1 MTVFKA
7 MEKTDDC
14 KEMKK
19 KRLQHCKTQLKR
31 KLRKNKF
38 MPVIMFIKFI
48 NFTKDN

>member
-19 KRLQHCKTQLKR
+19 KWLQQCKIQLKR

-38 MPVIMFIKFI
+38 MSVILFIKFI
-48 NFTKDN
+48 SITKHN